1 MSKEMMDSIESS
13 SEALEEMGY
22 KQELKRAL
30 TVPDMIAYGLIFMVP
45 IAPFGIY
52 GDVFN
57 GSGGMPSLVYLI
69 GMVAM
74 IFTAVSY
81 ATLSREFPVS
91 GSVYGYTSRGV
102 GKGVGF
108 VTGWTML
115 LDYMLVPTLLYVVAA
130 QAMSG
135 LIPGVPTLVWG
146 LIFVVF
152 NTFVNVRGIELTA
165 LLNRIALVAEIIVL
179 VVFLVMGI
187 WWLATDP
194 LSNGFTLQPFYNA
207 ETFSMDL
214 VMGAVSLGVL
224 SFLGF
229 DAIATL
235 SEEAKDAKRGP
246 SRAMV
251 ISLLLVGVM
260 FMAQTYI
267 AGCLSPDGA
276 VFADDP
282 DNAFYLVASIAGG
295 KFLYALCAV
304 ATAIAW
310 GIFDALAAQTA
321 IARILY
327 AMSRDR
333 LMPKALAKIHD
344 KYKTPYV
351 AAIFIGALSIVLV
364 VIFNSLGIAA
374 ISSCVNFGALTAFMI
389 LNLTI
394 IYYFMFRKKS
404 KNILRHLIVPVVGF
418 FIIGYVW
425 ISLDSLAMTLGI
437 SWVIIGT
444 IYYLIL
450 HFGLKRDVKLDEF

>member
-1 MSKEMMDSIESS
+1 M
-13 SEALEEMGY
+13 
-22 KQELKRAL
+22 
-30 TVPDMIAYGLIFMVP
+30 
-45 IAPFGIY
+45 
-52 GDVFN
+52 
-57 GSGGMPSLVYLI
+57 
-69 GMVAM
+69 
-74 IFTAVSY
+74 
-81 ATLSREFPVS
+81 
-91 GSVYGYTSRGV
+91 
-102 GKGVGF
+102 
-108 VTGWTML
+108 
-115 LDYMLVPTLLYVVAA
+115 
-130 QAMSG
+130 
-135 LIPGVPTLVWG
+135 
-146 LIFVVF
+146 
-152 NTFVNVRGIELTA
+152 
-165 LLNRIALVAEIIVL
+165 
-179 VVFLVMGI
+179 
-187 WWLATDP
+187 
-194 LSNGFTLQPFYNA
+194 
-207 ETFSMDL
+207 
-214 VMGAVSLGVL
+214 
-224 SFLGF
+224 
-229 DAIATL
+229 
-235 SEEAKDAKRGP
+235 
-246 SRAMV
+246 
-251 ISLLLVGVM
+251 
-260 FMAQTYI
+260 
-267 AGCLSPDGA
+267 
-276 VFADDP
+276 
-282 DNAFYLVASIAGG
+282 ASIAGG